1 MLHARYIHV
10 YHMHA
15 SYMHMTCVSHT
26 SGTCKLHVYHIN
38 VCCMYMCIACM
49 SHAYYMYL
57 CISMPVAYY
66 MHVTCMYITCIL
78 HACIHILQVYCYINT
93 NQKKAGVVILVSDK
107 AYSRAKNFVN
117 TKESKLTV
125 LKESYQ
131 QETSVEN
138 KRSKNLLKCNGE

>member
-1 MLHARYIHV
+1 MYVACICVLHV
-10 YHMHA
+10 CHMHI
-15 SYMHMTCVSHT
+15 TCIY
-26 SGTCKLHVYHIN
+26 VYP
-38 VCCMYMCIACM
+38 
-49 SHAYYMYL
+49 
-57 CISMPVAYY
+57 MPVAYY